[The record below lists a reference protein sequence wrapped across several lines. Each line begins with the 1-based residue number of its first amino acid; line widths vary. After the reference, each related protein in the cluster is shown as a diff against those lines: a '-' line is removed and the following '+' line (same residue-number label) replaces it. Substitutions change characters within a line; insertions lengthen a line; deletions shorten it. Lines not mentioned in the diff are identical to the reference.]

1 VKIIDLAKRY
11 ARLRGK
17 ILRDEDIRIVGKR
30 PEEKLREELVEEG
43 EQTSPTAH
51 SLIIN
56 INSSDDLGEDFIKS
70 VDELYE
76 IVLAR
81 NSSLI
86 KAKLKDV
93 DFSFLSSLAWVKVL
107 KKRRRMAKRN

>member
-17 ILRDEDIRIVGKR
+17 ILRDEDIRIVGKG
-30 PEEKLREELVEEG
+30 PGEKLREELVVEG
-43 EQTSPTAH
+43 EETSPTAH
-51 SLIIN
+51 PLIIN
-56 INSSDDLGEDFIKS
+56 INSNDDLGEDFIKS

-76 IVLAR
+76 IALAR

-86 KAKLKDV
+86 KAKLKEIVRTYTPDE
-93 DFSFLSSLAWVKVL
+93 
-107 KKRRRMAKRN
+107 

>member
-30 PEEKLREELVEEG
+30 PEEKLREELVVEG
-43 EQTSPTAH
+43 EETSPTAH

-76 IVLAR
+76 IALAR

-86 KAKLKDV
+86 KQ
-93 DFSFLSSLAWVKVL
+93 
-107 KKRRRMAKRN
+107 N